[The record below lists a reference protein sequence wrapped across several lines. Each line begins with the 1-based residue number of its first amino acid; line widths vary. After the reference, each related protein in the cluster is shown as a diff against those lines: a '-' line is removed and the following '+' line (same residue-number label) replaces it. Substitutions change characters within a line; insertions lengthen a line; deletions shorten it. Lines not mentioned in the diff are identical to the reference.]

1 MNRCL
6 PVEKRIN
13 DKESLI
19 INNIVSGFFL
29 HFTIEIFLKC
39 NFHGQKIK
47 YNQFIVFMLFQK
59 RKISP
64 KKILHKISI
73 RFFS

>member
-29 HFTIEIFLKC
+29 RFTVETFLKY
-39 NFHGQKIK
+39 NFHGQKIT
-47 YNQFIVFMLFQK
+47 
-59 RKISP
+59 
-64 KKILHKISI
+64 
-73 RFFS
+73 